1 MAMTPL
7 RRKVVLLVVAGAVL
21 VALLWVFRAVLV
33 PFVLALALAYVLSP
47 VVTAMTRLG
56 GARRPLPRWV
66 AVILLYAGLLT
77 GLVFFSIGFL
87 PRLADELGVMMREV
101 PAAFRHVREEWLPA
115 LSEAYEEN
123 LSPLLRRRDPDV
135 VTQAEPRGPE
145 PVVERAA
152 AIVLRPIPREGAYR
166 LELQDVAIDV
176 ERTSSDTVVLTARSS
191 EKPAA
196 RASPDLE
203 QSLTD
208 AIGGL
213 LAKGQEHAA
222 VLFSVGQEVVLFLVR
237 FTFTFFITLMLS
249 AFLLADQD
257 RILRFFESLVPRAY
271 RDVYRG
277 ALAAIDRGLAGVVRG
292 QLVICLVNGTLSGI
306 GFAIADLKYWPVL
319 TAIATVFTLVPIF
332 GTIIS
337 SIPAV
342 LIGLTQSWG
351 TGVFVLAWITGIHQL
366 EANILNPKIIGTTAR
381 IHPVVVFFALIA
393 GERAA
398 GLLGVLLGVPVAS
411 ILQNVFL
418 FWKNRLYADE
428 QDDGG
433 VPPPATHPP
442 EAGAPAAASRK
453 DGPPSA

>member
-1 MAMTPL
+1 MSPL
-7 RRKVVLLVVAGAVL
+7 RRKVVLLVVAGAAL
-21 VALLWVFRAVLV
+21 VALLYAFRSILV

-47 VVTAMTRLG
+47 VVNAMTRLG
-56 GARRPLPRWV
+56 GARRPLPRWI
-66 AVILLYAGLLT
+66 AVIVLYAGLLT
-77 GLVFFSIGFL
+77 GLVFFSVGFL
-87 PRLADELGVMMREV
+87 PRLADELGVMMKEV

-115 LSEAYEEN
+115 LAEAYEEN
-123 LSPLLRRRDPDV
+123 LSPLLQRRDPDV
-135 VTQAEPRGPE
+135 VSQAQPRGPE
-145 PVVERAA
+145 PTVERSAS
-152 AIVLRPIPREGAYR
+152 IVLRPIPREGAYR
-166 LELQDVAIDV
+166 LELQDLAIDV
-176 ERTSSDTVVLTARSS
+176 QRASADTVVLTARSS
-191 EKPAA
+191 EKPSA

-213 LAKGQEHAA
+213 LAKGQQHAS
-222 VLFSVGQEVVLFLVR
+222 VLFNVGQEVVVFLIR

-249 AFLLADQD
+249 AFILADQR
-257 RILRFFESLVPRAY
+257 RILGFFESLVPRAY
-271 RDVYRG
+271 REDYHRV
-277 ALAAIDRGLAGVVRG
+277 LAAIDRGLAGVVRG
-292 QLVICLVNGTLSGI
+292 QLLICLVNGTLSGI

-366 EANILNPKIIGTTAR
+366 EANVLNPKIIGTTAR
-381 IHPVVVFFALIA
+381 IHPVVVFFALLA

-411 ILQNVFL
+411 ILQNMFL
-418 FWKNRLYADE
+418 FFKNRLYADE
-428 QDDGG
+428 QEGG
-433 VPPPATHPP
+433 GPSAPPAASGSDPGPP
-442 EAGAPAAASRK
+442 VAASR

>member
-1 MAMTPL
+1 MAMSPL
-7 RRKVVLLVVAGAVL
+7 RRKVVLLVVAGAGL
-21 VALLWVFRAVLV
+21 VALLYAFRSVLV
-33 PFVLALALAYVLSP
+33 PFVLALTLAYVLSP
-47 VVTAMTRLG
+47 VVNAMTRLG
-56 GARRPLPRWV
+56 GARRPLPRWI
-66 AVILLYAGLLT
+66 AVVVLYTGLLT
-77 GLVFFSIGFL
+77 GLVFFSVGFL
-87 PRLADELGVMMREV
+87 PRLADELGVMMKEV

-115 LSEAYEEN
+115 LAEAYEEN
-123 LSPLLRRRDPDV
+123 LSPLLQRRDPDV
-135 VTQAEPRGPE
+135 VTQAQPRDAE

-166 LELQDVAIDV
+166 LELQDLAIDV
-176 ERTSSDTVVLTARSS
+176 QRTASDTVVLTARSP
-191 EKPAA
+191 EKPSA

-213 LAKGQEHAA
+213 LAKGQEHAS
-222 VLFSVGQEVVLFLVR
+222 VLFNVGQEVVVFLIR

-249 AFLLADQD
+249 AFILADQK
-257 RILRFFESLVPRAY
+257 RILEFFESLVPRAY
-271 RDVYRG
+271 REDYRG

-292 QLVICLVNGTLSGI
+292 QLLICLVNGTLSGI

-366 EANILNPKIIGTTAR
+366 EANILNPKIIGSMAR
-381 IHPVVVFFALIA
+381 IHPVVVFFALLA

-428 QDDGG
+428 QGDGPAAP
-433 VPPPATHPP
+433 PPPAGGSDPGPP
-442 EAGAPAAASRK
+442 TAASR
-453 DGPPSA
+453 DGPASA